1 MAERLT
7 ITRLGAGGDGLAEA
21 AGGDVFVPFALPGET
36 VTIGREG
43 GRARL
48 DSVEV
53 ASPDRIE
60 PFCPYFGRCGGCVAQ
75 HIGPDLYG
83 KWKRAKVASALERAG
98 LSVTVEPLQD
108 AHGAGR
114 RRVVFHARL
123 VDGATVV
130 GFMEAK
136 SHRLVPIESCPIA
149 VPALSAAPRVAKVLA
164 GLLTGGGK
172 PLDIAVT
179 ATVAGLDVDL
189 RGSGDPGETRRQR
202 LIALAAELD
211 LARLSLHGEVLI
223 ERRPPASAVG
233 PAAIVPPAGGFLQ
246 ATAAGEAALAKAV
259 VAGVGR
265 AKRVVDLFAG
275 IGPFSLRLAQGAEVH
290 AVEVERAMLAA
301 LDRAARATPG
311 LRRVTTEVRDLFRRP
326 LLPGELDRFD
336 ALVLDPPRSGAE
348 AQIAQ
353 VIPSSLEHV
362 VMASCD
368 PGTFARDA
376 ATLVAGGFA
385 IERVLP
391 VDQFKW
397 SAHVEIVGVFRR
409 APRRRR

>member
-1 MAERLT
+1 MAEWLT

-36 VTIGREG
+36 VTIGRDG

-311 LRRVTTEVRDLFRRP
+311 LRRVTTEARDLFRRP

-409 APRRRR
+409 ARRARR